1 MLRPP
6 SEPPASRAAAGST
19 GRMGAHPPNPRTGAL
34 LAHRC
39 GHPRSN
45 GRHGRRRP
53 GGGPWL
59 PKRRGSGPAR
69 SSAVSASVGSMPSS
83 ASKGPRGDRRCRRP
97 PAPPARGRLRSLP
110 AGIRR
115 AARRGRFGRKPT
127 GFPTS
132 RALSAGCLAAPG
144 AHVTFFTGYQASSPQ
159 DCRCSACASPGGGG
173 CQPTSAS
180 GHHQVATVPTDS
192 RRTPHGSPLT
202 ARSIPG
208 TSRSGW

>member
-1 MLRPP
+1 MGLARGCCAPLLNP
-6 SEPPASRAAAGST
+6 GLSR
-19 GRMGAHPPNPRTGAL
+19 
-34 LAHRC
+34 RC

-69 SSAVSASVGSMPSS
+69 SSAASASVGSMPSS
-83 ASKGPRGDRRCRRP
+83 ASKGPRGDWRCRRP
-97 PAPPARGRLRSLP
+97 PAPPARGRLRSRP

-127 GFPTS
+127 GFPPS

-144 AHVTFFTGYQASSPQ
+144 AHVTFFTGYPGLV
-159 DCRCSACASPGGGG
+159 SPGWQMLGLRESRRRWLSTHFRIGT
-173 CQPTSAS
+173 PPS
-180 GHHQVATVPTDS
+180 GHS
-192 RRTPHGSPLT
+192 SNR
-202 ARSIPG
+202 
-208 TSRSGW
+208 